1 MGTILDQLE
10 GKEPGATGAVACP
23 ICAAANG
30 AGAYCRHVRWTFDQ
44 GGPVDFARFAVETSA
59 YRHPRGYKSCDIP
72 SAWWRAQEDWILDR
86 VLFRFA
92 VSDGYVFGELAE
104 LDLLT
109 LDIWRNFLPE
119 PQRATIARA

>member
-10 GKEPGATGAVACP
+10 GNGQGASDGVRCP
-23 ICAAANG
+23 ICSGPNRP
-30 AGAYCRHVRWTFDQ
+30 GAYCRHVRWTFDQ

-59 YRHPRGYKSCDIP
+59 YRHPRGYKSCDIR
-72 SAWWRAQEDWILDR
+72 SAWWREQEEWILDR

-109 LDIWRNFLPE
+109 LDVWRNFLPDPE
-119 PQRATIARA
+119 RAAIHRE

>member
-10 GKEPGATGAVACP
+10 GREPGVTTVVPCP
-23 ICAAANG
+23 ICGAANS

-72 SAWWRAQEDWILDR
+72 STWWGAQEEWILDR
-86 VLFRFA
+86 VLLRFA
-92 VSDGYVFGELAE
+92 VKDGYVFGELAE

-109 LDIWRNFLPE
+109 LDLWRNFLPE
-119 PQRATIARA
+119 PGRAQITRQ